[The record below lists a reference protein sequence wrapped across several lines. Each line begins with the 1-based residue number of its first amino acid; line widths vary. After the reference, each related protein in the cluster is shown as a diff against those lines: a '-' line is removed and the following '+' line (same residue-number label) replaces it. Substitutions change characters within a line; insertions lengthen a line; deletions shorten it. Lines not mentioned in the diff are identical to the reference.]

1 MLPAHDITQF
11 LQVGR
16 REITVVSVTSLDVFV
31 NAVQIKCV
39 KVHQLLLWK
48 KGEN

>member
-39 KVHQLLLWK
+39 KVHQLLLRK